1 LSSLLILQELL
12 RRVAVL
18 LPHEHIVP
26 SDVFDVVAG
35 TSTGG
40 LIAIMLG
47 KLHMSVVQCVEQYH
61 TMAKELFSK
70 ISIRGWVSR
79 GHWKERYSEQRFE
92 ACFRKVAEKYRG
104 DAGLKMLSEEGH
116 DEILT

>member
-1 LSSLLILQELL
+1 L
-12 RRVAVL
+12 L
-18 LPHEHIVP
+18 LPDKNIAP
-26 SDVFDVVAG
+26 SDIFDVVAG

-47 KLHMSVVQCVEQYH
+47 KLHMSVAQCVEQYH
-61 TMAKELFSK
+61 TMAKELFGK

-92 ACFRKVAEKYRG
+92 TCFRKVAEKYRG
-104 DAGLKMLSEEGH
+104 DAALRMLSEDGH
-116 DEILT
+116 HDILT

>member
-1 LSSLLILQELL
+1 L
-12 RRVAVL
+12 L
-18 LPHEHIVP
+18 LPDEHIAP

-47 KLHMSVVQCVEQYH
+47 KLHMSVPQCVEQYQ

-92 ACFRKVAEKYRG
+92 TCFRKIAEKYRG
-104 DAGLKMLSEEGH
+104 DAALKMLSEEGH
-116 DEILT
+116 HDILT